1 MLSQYKNNN
10 TEDKNEINKF
20 SKMASEWWDPNGKFA
35 PLHKF
40 NPIRQEYLVDKIK
53 NHFGILPNGSYP
65 FKNLKLLDVGCGGGL
80 IAEPMTR
87 LGAKVT
93 GIDAS
98 EKNIKVAKFHA
109 EQMNLKINYLETTPE
124 NLNEQFDVILCLEI
138 IEHVADVDLFIKS
151 CSKLLKK
158 NGIIFFA
165 TLNRTAK
172 SFLFAI
178 IGAEYILNWL
188 PQGTHDWNKFLKP
201 SEIISTSLKYQLE
214 FKEKIGFK
222 FNIFSREWQKSK
234 DMDVN
239 YAVSFKKIKRFLL
252 EPKG

>member
-1 MLSQYKNNN
+1 MNLKKRTDNQK
-10 TEDKNEINKF
+10 EVGKF

-109 EQMNLKINYLETTPE
+109 EQMNLKINYLATTPE

-178 IGAEYILNWL
+178 VGAEYILNWL
-188 PQGTHDWNKFLKP
+188 PKGTHDWNKFLKP
-201 SEIISTSLKYQLE
+201 SEIIFNR
-214 FKEKIGFK
+214 FKISIG
-222 FNIFSREWQKSK
+222 I
-234 DMDVN
+234 
-239 YAVSFKKIKRFLL
+239 
-252 EPKG
+252 

>member
-1 MLSQYKNNN
+1 MNIDNKNNQ
-10 TEDKNEINKF
+10 TDDQQEINKF
-20 SKMASEWWDPNGKFA
+20 SEMASEWWDPNGKFA

-53 NHFGILPNGSYP
+53 NHFSILPNGSYP
-65 FKNLKLLDVGCGGGL
+65 FKKLSLLDVGCGGGL

-98 EKNIKVAKFHA
+98 EKNINVAKFHA
-109 EQMNLKINYLETTPE
+109 EQMNLKINYLCATPE

-151 CSKLLKK
+151 CAKLLKK
-158 NGIIFFA
+158 DGIIFFA

-178 IGAEYILNWL
+178 VGAEYILNWL
-188 PQGTHDWNKFLKP
+188 PKRTHDWNKFLKP
-201 SEIISTSLKYQLE
+201 SEIIGTASKYQLTL
-214 FKEKIGFK
+214 KETVGFK
-222 FNIFSREWQKSK
+222 FNIILREWQKSK
-234 DMDVN
+234 DTDVN
-239 YAVSFKKIKRFLL
+239 YAVSFKKN
-252 EPKG
+252 

>member
-1 MLSQYKNNN
+1 MNIDNKNNQ
-10 TEDKNEINKF
+10 TDDQREINKF
-20 SKMASEWWDPNGKFA
+20 SEMASEWWDPNGKFA

-40 NPIRQEYLVDKIK
+40 NPVRQEYLVDKIK
-53 NHFGILPNGSYP
+53 NHFGILPNGFYP

-98 EKNIKVAKFHA
+98 EKNINVAKFHA
-109 EQMNLKINYLETTPE
+109 EQMNLKINYLCATPE
-124 NLNEQFDVILCLEI
+124 KLNEQFDVILCLEI
-138 IEHVADVDLFIKS
+138 IEHVLDVDLFVKS
-151 CSKLLKK
+151 CAKLLKK

-178 IGAEYILNWL
+178 VGAEYILNWL
-188 PQGTHDWNKFLKP
+188 PKGTHDWNKFLKP
-201 SEIISTSLKYQLE
+201 NEIISASANYQLTL
-214 FKEKIGFK
+214 KETVGFK
-222 FNIFSREWQKSK
+222 FNIFLREWQKSR
-234 DMDVN
+234 DTDVN
-239 YAVSFKKIKRFLL
+239 YAVSFKKI
-252 EPKG
+252 

>member
-1 MLSQYKNNN
+1 MNIDNKNNQ
-10 TEDKNEINKF
+10 TDDQQEINKF
-20 SKMASEWWDPNGKFA
+20 SEMASEWWDPNGKFA

-40 NPIRQEYLVDKIK
+40 NPVRQEYLVDKIK
-53 NHFGILPNGSYP
+53 NHFSILPNGSYP
-65 FKNLKLLDVGCGGGL
+65 FKKLSLLDVGCGGGL

-98 EKNIKVAKFHA
+98 EKNINVAKFHA
-109 EQMNLKINYLETTPE
+109 EQMNLKINYLCATPE

-151 CSKLLKK
+151 CAKLLKK
-158 NGIIFFA
+158 DGIIFFA

-178 IGAEYILNWL
+178 VGAEYILNWL
-188 PQGTHDWNKFLKP
+188 PKGTHDWNKFLKP
-201 SEIISTSLKYQLE
+201 SEIIGTASKYQLTL
-214 FKEKIGFK
+214 KETVGFK
-222 FNIFSREWQKSK
+222 FNIFLREWQKSK
-234 DMDVN
+234 DTDVN
-239 YAVSFKKIKRFLL
+239 YTVSFKKN
-252 EPKG
+252 

>member
-1 MLSQYKNNN
+1 MNIDNKNNQ
-10 TEDKNEINKF
+10 TDDQQEINKF
-20 SKMASEWWDPNGKFA
+20 SEMASEWWDPNGKFA

-53 NHFGILPNGSYP
+53 NHFSILPNGSYP
-65 FKNLKLLDVGCGGGL
+65 FKKLSLLDVGCGGGL

-98 EKNIKVAKFHA
+98 EKNINVAKFHA
-109 EQMNLKINYLETTPE
+109 EQMNLKINYLCATPE

-151 CSKLLKK
+151 CAKLLKK
-158 NGIIFFA
+158 DGIIFFA

-178 IGAEYILNWL
+178 VGAEYILNWL
-188 PQGTHDWNKFLKP
+188 PKGTHDWNKFLKP
-201 SEIISTSLKYQLE
+201 SEIIGTASKYQLTL
-214 FKEKIGFK
+214 KETVGFK
-222 FNIFSREWQKSK
+222 FNIFLREWQKSK
-234 DMDVN
+234 DTDVN
-239 YAVSFKKIKRFLL
+239 YAVSFKKN
-252 EPKG
+252 

>member
-1 MLSQYKNNN
+1 MNIDNKNNP
-10 TEDKNEINKF
+10 TADLQEINKF

-53 NHFGILPNGSYP
+53 NHFGILPNGFYP

-98 EKNIKVAKFHA
+98 EKNIRVAKFHA
-109 EQMNLKINYLETTPE
+109 EQMNLKINYLATTPE
-124 NLNEQFDVILCLEI
+124 NLNEEFDVILCLEI

-178 IGAEYILNWL
+178 VGAEYILNWL
-188 PQGTHDWNKFLKP
+188 PKGTHDWNKFLKP
-201 SEIISTSLKYQLE
+201 SEIILTALKYQLE

-239 YAVSFKKIKRFLL
+239 YAVNFKKN
-252 EPKG
+252 

>member
-1 MLSQYKNNN
+1 MNIDNKNNQ
-10 TEDKNEINKF
+10 TADLQEINKF

-40 NPIRQEYLVDKIK
+40 NPIRQEFLVDKIK
-53 NHFGILPNGSYP
+53 NHFGILPNGSYT

-98 EKNIKVAKFHA
+98 EKNINVAKFHA
-109 EQMNLKINYLETTPE
+109 EQMNLKINYLATTPE

-138 IEHVADVDLFIKS
+138 IEHVADVDLFIQS
-151 CSKLLKK
+151 CAKLLKK

-178 IGAEYILNWL
+178 VGAEYILNWL
-188 PQGTHDWNKFLKP
+188 PKGTHDWNKFLKP
-201 SEIISTSLKYQLE
+201 SEVISTALKYQLE

-239 YAVSFKKIKRFLL
+239 YAVSFKKN
-252 EPKG
+252 

>member
-1 MLSQYKNNN
+1 MNIDNKNNQ
-10 TEDKNEINKF
+10 TDDQQEINKF
-20 SKMASEWWDPNGKFA
+20 SEIASEWWDPNGKFA
-35 PLHKF
+35 ALHKF

-53 NHFGILPNGSYP
+53 NHFSILPNGSYP
-65 FKNLKLLDVGCGGGL
+65 FKKLTLLDVGCGGGL

-98 EKNIKVAKFHA
+98 EKNINVAKFHA
-109 EQMNLKINYLETTPE
+109 EQMNLKINYLCAIPE
-124 NLNEQFDVILCLEI
+124 KLNEQFDVILCLEI

-151 CSKLLKK
+151 CAKLLNK

-178 IGAEYILNWL
+178 VGAEYILNWL
-188 PQGTHDWNKFLKP
+188 PKGTHDWNKFLKP
-201 SEIISTSLKYQLE
+201 NEIISTAANYQLAL
-214 FKEKIGFK
+214 KETVGFK
-222 FNIFSREWQKSK
+222 FNIFLREWQKSR
-234 DMDVN
+234 DTDVN
-239 YAVSFKKIKRFLL
+239 YAVSFKKN
-252 EPKG
+252 

>member
-1 MLSQYKNNN
+1 MNIDNKNNQ
-10 TEDKNEINKF
+10 TDDQQEINKF
-20 SKMASEWWDPNGKFA
+20 SEMASEWWDPNGKFA

-53 NHFGILPNGSYP
+53 NHFSILPNGSYP
-65 FKNLKLLDVGCGGGL
+65 FKKLTLLDVGCGGGL

-98 EKNIKVAKFHA
+98 EKNINVAKFHA
-109 EQMNLKINYLETTPE
+109 EQMNLKINYLCATPE

-151 CSKLLKK
+151 CAKLLKK
-158 NGIIFFA
+158 DGIIFFA

-178 IGAEYILNWL
+178 VGAEYILNWL
-188 PQGTHDWNKFLKP
+188 PKGTHDWNKFLKP
-201 SEIISTSLKYQLE
+201 SEIIGTASKYQLTL
-214 FKEKIGFK
+214 KETVGFK
-222 FNIFSREWQKSK
+222 FNIILREWQKSK
-234 DMDVN
+234 DTDVN
-239 YAVSFKKIKRFLL
+239 YAVSFKKN
-252 EPKG
+252 

>member
-1 MLSQYKNNN
+1 MNIDNKNNP
-10 TEDKNEINKF
+10 TADLQEINKF
-20 SKMASEWWDPNGKFA
+20 SKMASEWWDTNGKFA

-109 EQMNLKINYLETTPE
+109 EQMNLKINYLATTPE

-178 IGAEYILNWL
+178 VGAEYILNWL
-188 PQGTHDWNKFLKP
+188 PKGTHDWNKFLKP
-201 SEIISTSLKYQLE
+201 SEIILTALKYQLE

-222 FNIFSREWQKSK
+222 FNIFSREWQQSK
-234 DMDVN
+234 NMDVN
-239 YAVSFKKIKRFLL
+239 YAVNFKKN
-252 EPKG
+252 

>member
-1 MLSQYKNNN
+1 MNINNKNNQ
-10 TEDKNEINKF
+10 TDDLREINKF
-20 SKMASEWWDPNGKFA
+20 SEMASEWWDPNGKFA

-40 NPIRQEYLVDKIK
+40 NPVRQEYLVDKIK
-53 NHFGILPNGSYP
+53 IHFSIAANGSYP
-65 FKNLKLLDVGCGGGL
+65 FKNLTLLDVGCGGGL

-98 EKNIKVAKFHA
+98 EKNINVAKFHA
-109 EQMNLKINYLETTPE
+109 EQMNLKINYLCVTPE
-124 NLNEQFDVILCLEI
+124 KLNEQFDVILCLEI

-151 CSKLLKK
+151 CAKLLKK

-178 IGAEYILNWL
+178 VGAEYILNWL
-188 PQGTHDWNKFLKP
+188 PKGTHDWNKFLKP
-201 SEIISTSLKYQLE
+201 NEIISRASNYQLAI
-214 FKEKIGFK
+214 KETVGFK
-222 FNIFSREWQKSK
+222 FNIFLREWQKSK
-234 DMDVN
+234 DTDVN
-239 YAVSFKKIKRFLL
+239 YAVSFKKN
-252 EPKG
+252 

>member
-1 MLSQYKNNN
+1 MNIDNKNNP
-10 TEDKNEINKF
+10 TADLQEINKF

-98 EKNIKVAKFHA
+98 EKNINVAKFHA
-109 EQMNLKINYLETTPE
+109 EQMNLKINYLATTPE
-124 NLNEQFDVILCLEI
+124 NLNEEFDVILCLEI

-178 IGAEYILNWL
+178 VGAEYILNWL
-188 PQGTHDWNKFLKP
+188 PKGTHDWNKFLKP
-201 SEIISTSLKYQLE
+201 SEIILTALKYQLE

-239 YAVSFKKIKRFLL
+239 YAVSFKKN
-252 EPKG
+252 

>member
-1 MLSQYKNNN
+1 MNIKKRTDNQ
-10 TEDKNEINKF
+10 EEVDKF

-98 EKNIKVAKFHA
+98 EKNINVAKFHA
-109 EQMNLKINYLETTPE
+109 EQMNLKINYLATTPE
-124 NLNEQFDVILCLEI
+124 NLNEEFDVILCLEI

-178 IGAEYILNWL
+178 VGAEYILNWL
-188 PQGTHDWNKFLKP
+188 PKGTHDWNKFLKP
-201 SEIISTSLKYQLE
+201 SEIILTALKYQLE

-234 DMDVN
+234 DIDVN
-239 YAVSFKKIKRFLL
+239 YAVNFKKN
-252 EPKG
+252 

>member
-1 MLSQYKNNN
+1 MNIDNKNNQ
-10 TEDKNEINKF
+10 TDDLREINKF
-20 SKMASEWWDPNGKFA
+20 SEMASEWWDPNGKFA

-53 NHFGILPNGSYP
+53 NHFSILPNGSYP
-65 FKNLKLLDVGCGGGL
+65 FKNLTLLDVGCGGGL

-93 GIDAS
+93 AIDAS
-98 EKNIKVAKFHA
+98 EKNINVAKFHA
-109 EQMNLKINYLETTPE
+109 EQMNLKINYLCATPE
-124 NLNEQFDVILCLEI
+124 KLNEQFDVILCLEI

-151 CSKLLKK
+151 CAKLLKK
-158 NGIIFFA
+158 DGVIFFA

-178 IGAEYILNWL
+178 VGAEYILNWL
-188 PQGTHDWNKFLKP
+188 PKGTHDWNKFLKP
-201 SEIISTSLKYQLE
+201 NEIISVASNYQLAL
-214 FKEKIGFK
+214 KETVGFK
-222 FNIFSREWQKSK
+222 FNIFLREWQKSK

-239 YAVSFKKIKRFLL
+239 YAVSFKKN
-252 EPKG
+252 

>member
-1 MLSQYKNNN
+1 MNIDNKNNQ
-10 TEDKNEINKF
+10 TDDQREINKF
-20 SKMASEWWDPNGKFA
+20 SEMASEWWDPNGKFA

-40 NPIRQEYLVDKIK
+40 NPVRQEYLVDKIK
-53 NHFGILPNGSYP
+53 NHFSILPNGSYP
-65 FKNLKLLDVGCGGGL
+65 FKKLSLLDVGCGGGL

-98 EKNIKVAKFHA
+98 EKNINVAKFHA
-109 EQMNLKINYLETTPE
+109 EQMNLKINYLCATPE

-151 CSKLLKK
+151 CAKLLKK
-158 NGIIFFA
+158 DGIIFFA

-178 IGAEYILNWL
+178 VGAEYILNWL
-188 PQGTHDWNKFLKP
+188 PKGTHDWNKFLKP
-201 SEIISTSLKYQLE
+201 SEIIGTASKYQLTL
-214 FKEKIGFK
+214 KETVGFK
-222 FNIFSREWQKSK
+222 FNIILREWQKSK
-234 DMDVN
+234 DTDVN
-239 YAVSFKKIKRFLL
+239 YAVSFKKN
-252 EPKG
+252 

>member
-1 MLSQYKNNN
+1 MNIDNKNNQ
-10 TEDKNEINKF
+10 TDDQREINKF
-20 SKMASEWWDPNGKFA
+20 SEMASEWWDPNGKFA
-35 PLHKF
+35 TLHKF
-40 NPIRQEYLVDKIK
+40 NPVRQEYLVDKIK

-87 LGAKVT
+87 LGANVT

-98 EKNIKVAKFHA
+98 EKNINVAKFHA
-109 EQMNLKINYLETTPE
+109 EQMNLKINYLCATPE
-124 NLNEQFDVILCLEI
+124 KLNEQFDVILCLEI

-151 CSKLLKK
+151 CAKLLKK

-178 IGAEYILNWL
+178 VGAEYILNWL
-188 PQGTHDWNKFLKP
+188 PKGTHDWNKFLKP
-201 SEIISTSLKYQLE
+201 NEIISVASNYQLAL
-214 FKEKIGFK
+214 KETVGFK
-222 FNIFSREWQKSK
+222 FNIFLREWQKSR
-234 DMDVN
+234 DTDVN
-239 YAVSFKKIKRFLL
+239 YAVSFKKN
-252 EPKG
+252 

>member
-1 MLSQYKNNN
+1 MNIDNKNNQ
-10 TEDKNEINKF
+10 TDDQQEINKF
-20 SKMASEWWDPNGKFA
+20 SEMASEWWDPNGKFA

-40 NPIRQEYLVDKIK
+40 NPVRQEYLVDKIK
-53 NHFGILPNGSYP
+53 NHFSILPNGSYP
-65 FKNLKLLDVGCGGGL
+65 FKKLSLLDVGCGGGL

-98 EKNIKVAKFHA
+98 EKNINVAKFHA
-109 EQMNLKINYLETTPE
+109 EQMNLKINYLCATPE

-151 CSKLLKK
+151 CAKLLKK
-158 NGIIFFA
+158 DGIIFFA

-178 IGAEYILNWL
+178 VGAEYILNWL
-188 PQGTHDWNKFLKP
+188 PKGTHDWNKFLKP
-201 SEIISTSLKYQLE
+201 SEIIGTASKYQLTL
-214 FKEKIGFK
+214 KETVGFK
-222 FNIFSREWQKSK
+222 FNIILREWQKSK
-234 DMDVN
+234 DTDVN
-239 YAVSFKKIKRFLL
+239 YAVSFKKN
-252 EPKG
+252 

>member
-1 MLSQYKNNN
+1 M
-10 TEDKNEINKF
+10 
-20 SKMASEWWDPNGKFA
+20 
-35 PLHKF
+35 
-40 NPIRQEYLVDKIK
+40 
-53 NHFGILPNGSYP
+53 
-65 FKNLKLLDVGCGGGL
+65 
-80 IAEPMTR
+80 
-87 LGAKVT
+87 
-93 GIDAS
+93 
-98 EKNIKVAKFHA
+98 
-109 EQMNLKINYLETTPE
+109 
-124 NLNEQFDVILCLEI
+124 CLEI

-188 PQGTHDWNKFLKP
+188 PKGTHDWNKFLKP
-201 SEIISTSLKYQLE
+201 SEIISTALKYQLE

-239 YAVSFKKIKRFLL
+239 YAVNFKKN
-252 EPKG
+252 

>member
-1 MLSQYKNNN
+1 MNIDNKNNQ
-10 TEDKNEINKF
+10 TDDQREINKF
-20 SKMASEWWDPNGKFA
+20 SEMASEWWDPNGKFA

-40 NPIRQEYLVDKIK
+40 NPVRQEYLVDKIK

-98 EKNIKVAKFHA
+98 EKNINVAKFHA
-109 EQMNLKINYLETTPE
+109 EQMNLKINYLCATPE
-124 NLNEQFDVILCLEI
+124 KLNEQFDVILCLEI

-151 CSKLLKK
+151 CAKLLKK
-158 NGIIFFA
+158 NGTIFFA

-178 IGAEYILNWL
+178 VGAEYILNWL
-188 PQGTHDWNKFLKP
+188 PKGTHDWNKFLKP
-201 SEIISTSLKYQLE
+201 NEIISVASNYQLAL
-214 FKEKIGFK
+214 KETVGFK
-222 FNIFSREWQKSK
+222 FNIFLREWQKSRNT
-234 DMDVN
+234 DVN
-239 YAVSFKKIKRFLL
+239 YAVSFKKN
-252 EPKG
+252 

>member
-1 MLSQYKNNN
+1 MNIDNKNNQ
-10 TEDKNEINKF
+10 TDDLREINKF
-20 SKMASEWWDPNGKFA
+20 SEMASEWWDPNGKFA

-53 NHFGILPNGSYP
+53 NHFSILPNGSYP
-65 FKNLKLLDVGCGGGL
+65 FKNLTLLDVGCGGGL
-80 IAEPMTR
+80 ISEPMTR

-98 EKNIKVAKFHA
+98 EKNINVAKFHA
-109 EQMNLKINYLETTPE
+109 EQMNLKINYLCSTPE
-124 NLNEQFDVILCLEI
+124 KLNEQFDVILCLEI

-151 CSKLLKK
+151 CARLLKK

-178 IGAEYILNWL
+178 VGAEYILNWL
-188 PQGTHDWNKFLKP
+188 PKGTHDWNKFLKP
-201 SEIISTSLKYQLE
+201 SEIISTASSYQLIL
-214 FKEKIGFK
+214 KETVGFK
-222 FNIFSREWQKSK
+222 FNIFLREWQKSR
-234 DMDVN
+234 DTDVN
-239 YAVSFKKIKRFLL
+239 YAVSFKKN
-252 EPKG
+252 

>member
-1 MLSQYKNNN
+1 MNIDNKNNQ
-10 TEDKNEINKF
+10 TDDQQEINKF
-20 SKMASEWWDPNGKFA
+20 SEMASEWWDPNGKFA

-53 NHFGILPNGSYP
+53 NHFSILPNGSYP
-65 FKNLKLLDVGCGGGL
+65 FKKLSLLDVGCGGGL

-98 EKNIKVAKFHA
+98 EKNINVAKFHA
-109 EQMNLKINYLETTPE
+109 EQMNLKINYLCATPE

-151 CSKLLKK
+151 CAKLLKK
-158 NGIIFFA
+158 DGIIFFA

-178 IGAEYILNWL
+178 VGAEYILNWL
-188 PQGTHDWNKFLKP
+188 PKGTHDWNKFLKP
-201 SEIISTSLKYQLE
+201 SEIIGTASKYQLTL
-214 FKEKIGFK
+214 KETVGFK
-222 FNIFSREWQKSK
+222 FNIILREWQKSK
-234 DMDVN
+234 DTDVN
-239 YAVSFKKIKRFLL
+239 YAVSFKKN
-252 EPKG
+252 

>member
-1 MLSQYKNNN
+1 MNIDNKNNR
-10 TEDKNEINKF
+10 TDEQQEINKF
-20 SKMASEWWDPNGKFA
+20 SEIASEWWDPNGKFA

-40 NPIRQEYLVDKIK
+40 NPVRQEYLVDKIK
-53 NHFGILPNGSYP
+53 NHFSILPNGSYP
-65 FKNLKLLDVGCGGGL
+65 FKKLSLLDVGCGGGL

-98 EKNIKVAKFHA
+98 EKNINVAKFHA
-109 EQMNLKINYLETTPE
+109 EQMNLKINYLCATPE

-151 CSKLLKK
+151 CAKLLKK
-158 NGIIFFA
+158 DGIIFFA

-178 IGAEYILNWL
+178 VGAEYILNWL
-188 PQGTHDWNKFLKP
+188 PKGTHNWNKFLKP
-201 SEIISTSLKYQLE
+201 SEIIGTASKYQLTL
-214 FKEKIGFK
+214 KETVGFK
-222 FNIFSREWQKSK
+222 FNIILREWQKSK
-234 DMDVN
+234 DTDVN
-239 YAVSFKKIKRFLL
+239 YAVSFKKN
-252 EPKG
+252 

>member
-1 MLSQYKNNN
+1 MISTILNK
-10 TEDKNEINKF
+10 EIKKF
-20 SKMASEWWDPNGKFA
+20 DIISNEWWDPNGKFA

-109 EQMNLKINYLETTPE
+109 EQMNLKINYLATTPE

-138 IEHVADVDLFIKS
+138 IEHVADVDLFIRS

-178 IGAEYILNWL
+178 VGAEYILNWL
-188 PQGTHDWNKFLKP
+188 PKGTHDWNKFLKP
-201 SEIISTSLKYQLE
+201 SEIILTALKYQLE

-234 DMDVN
+234 DIDVN
-239 YAVSFKKIKRFLL
+239 YAVNFKKN
-252 EPKG
+252 

>member
-1 MLSQYKNNN
+1 MNIDNKNNQ
-10 TEDKNEINKF
+10 TDDQQEINKF
-20 SKMASEWWDPNGKFA
+20 SEMASEWWDPNGKFA

-40 NPIRQEYLVDKIK
+40 NPVRQEYLVDKIK
-53 NHFGILPNGSYP
+53 NHFSILPNGSYP
-65 FKNLKLLDVGCGGGL
+65 FKKLSLLDVGCGGGL

-98 EKNIKVAKFHA
+98 EKNINVAKFHA
-109 EQMNLKINYLETTPE
+109 EQMNLKINYLCATPE

-151 CSKLLKK
+151 CAKLLKK

-178 IGAEYILNWL
+178 VGAEYILNWL
-188 PQGTHDWNKFLKP
+188 PKGTHDWHKFLKP
-201 SEIISTSLKYQLE
+201 SEIIGTASKYQLTL
-214 FKEKIGFK
+214 KETVGFK
-222 FNIFSREWQKSK
+222 FNIILREWQKSK
-234 DMDVN
+234 DTDVN
-239 YAVSFKKIKRFLL
+239 YAVSFKKN
-252 EPKG
+252 

>member
-1 MLSQYKNNN
+1 MNIDNKNNQ
-10 TEDKNEINKF
+10 TDDQREINKF
-20 SKMASEWWDPNGKFA
+20 SEMASEWWDPNGKFA

-40 NPIRQEYLVDKIK
+40 NPVRQEYLVDKIK

-87 LGAKVT
+87 LGANVT

-98 EKNIKVAKFHA
+98 EKNINVAKFHA
-109 EQMNLKINYLETTPE
+109 EQMNLKINYLCATPE
-124 NLNEQFDVILCLEI
+124 KLNEQFDVILCLEI

-151 CSKLLKK
+151 CAKLLKK

-178 IGAEYILNWL
+178 VGAEYILNWL
-188 PQGTHDWNKFLKP
+188 PKGTHDWNKFLKP
-201 SEIISTSLKYQLE
+201 NEIISASANYQLTL
-214 FKEKIGFK
+214 KETAGFK
-222 FNIFSREWQKSK
+222 FNIFLREWQKSR
-234 DMDVN
+234 DTDVN
-239 YAVSFKKIKRFLL
+239 YAVSFKKI
-252 EPKG
+252 

>member
-1 MLSQYKNNN
+1 MNIDNKNNP
-10 TEDKNEINKF
+10 TADLQEINKF

-98 EKNIKVAKFHA
+98 EKNINVAKFHA
-109 EQMNLKINYLETTPE
+109 EQMNLKINYLATTPE

-138 IEHVADVDLFIKS
+138 IEHVADVDLFIQS
-151 CSKLLKK
+151 CARLLKK

-188 PQGTHDWNKFLKP
+188 PKGTHDWNKFFKP
-201 SEIISTSLKYQLE
+201 SEVISTALKYQLE

-234 DMDVN
+234 DTDVN
-239 YAVSFKKIKRFLL
+239 YAVSFKKN
-252 EPKG
+252 

>member
-1 MLSQYKNNN
+1 MNIDNKNNP
-10 TEDKNEINKF
+10 TADLQEINKF

-98 EKNIKVAKFHA
+98 EKNINVAKFHA
-109 EQMNLKINYLETTPE
+109 EQMDLKINYLATTPE

-138 IEHVADVDLFIKS
+138 IEHVADVDLFIQS
-151 CSKLLKK
+151 CAKLLKK

-178 IGAEYILNWL
+178 VGAEYILNWL
-188 PQGTHDWNKFLKP
+188 PKGTHDWNKFLKP
-201 SEIISTSLKYQLE
+201 SEVI
-214 FKEKIGFK
+214 
-222 FNIFSREWQKSK
+222 
-234 DMDVN
+234 
-239 YAVSFKKIKRFLL
+239 
-252 EPKG
+252 

>member
-1 MLSQYKNNN
+1 MNIDNKNNQ
-10 TEDKNEINKF
+10 TDDQQEINKF
-20 SKMASEWWDPNGKFA
+20 SEIASEWWDPNGKFA
-35 PLHKF
+35 ALHKF

-53 NHFGILPNGSYP
+53 NHFSILPNGSYP
-65 FKNLKLLDVGCGGGL
+65 FKKLNLLDVGCGGGL

-98 EKNIKVAKFHA
+98 EKNINVAKFHA
-109 EQMNLKINYLETTPE
+109 EQMNLKINYLCAIPE
-124 NLNEQFDVILCLEI
+124 KLNEQFDVILCLEI

-151 CSKLLKK
+151 CAKLLNK

-178 IGAEYILNWL
+178 VGAEYILNWL
-188 PQGTHDWNKFLKP
+188 PKGTHDWNKFLKP
-201 SEIISTSLKYQLE
+201 NEIISTAANYQLAL
-214 FKEKIGFK
+214 KETVGFK
-222 FNIFSREWQKSK
+222 FNIFLREWQKSR
-234 DMDVN
+234 DTDVN
-239 YAVSFKKIKRFLL
+239 YAVSFKKN
-252 EPKG
+252 